1 MPWCCLLPGIQDLD
15 TIFRKTEK
23 ILTWIFYF
31 RATLNDQLL
40 PFLSVY
46 DMPYHLNKGILK
58 GWIFNIIKI
67 MYWGMGEDCTYIDMI
82 ATEQNV
88 KQINHLAATTESNL
102 ATGIPCWFSAF
113 LDKSGMKTC
122 YWHIKHKRA
131 SVKTLLSDL
140 ELAGLQRATLLLT
153 KEWNKSVVSSILNG
167 LQFQN

>member
-1 MPWCCLLPGIQDLD
+1 MPWYCLLPGMQHLEI
-15 TIFRKTEK
+15 IFRKTEK

-31 RATLNDQLL
+31 RVTLDDQLL
-40 PFLSVY
+40 PLLSVY

-58 GWIFNIIKI
+58 GRIFNIVKI
-67 MYWGMGEDCTYIDMI
+67 TYWGVGEDSTYIDMI

-88 KQINHLAATTESNL
+88 KQINHSAATTKSNL

-113 LDKSGMKTC
+113 LDKRGMKTC
-122 YWHIKHKRA
+122 YCHIKHKRT

-140 ELAGLQRATLLLT
+140 ELAGLQRTTLLLT
-153 KEWNKSVVSSILNG
+153 KERNKSLVSSILNG